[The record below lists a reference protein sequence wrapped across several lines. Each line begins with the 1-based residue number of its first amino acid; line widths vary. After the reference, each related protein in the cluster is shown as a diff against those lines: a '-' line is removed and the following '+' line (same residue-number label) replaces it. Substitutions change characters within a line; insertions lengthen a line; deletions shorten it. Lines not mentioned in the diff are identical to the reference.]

1 MLSLSRVVCGVTHM
15 AGVVCAAGLTDI
27 NVSIMVIILTKVLE
41 CCNTCSV
48 LSAELDIQYKKG
60 RTE

>member
-1 MLSLSRVVCGVTHM
+1 M

-27 NVSIMVIILTKVLE
+27 DVSGMGIILTKVLQ

-48 LSAELDIQYKKG
+48 LNAQLELQYKNK

>member
-1 MLSLSRVVCGVTHM
+1 M

-27 NVSIMVIILTKVLE
+27 NVGSMVIILTKVLE

-48 LSAELDIQYKKG
+48 LSAELELQYK
-60 RTE
+60 

>member
-1 MLSLSRVVCGVTHM
+1 M